1 MKLKYFFVI
10 AIIIVLTRFM
20 VLGSFPPWINIDE
33 VAIGYNAYS
42 ILKTGHDEWGNF
54 FPPTFKS
61 VGDYKTPFLI
71 YITAPFIKI
80 FGLNEYT
87 LRLPSA
93 VFSTAA
99 IILLFILGRKYLFS
113 PGKKYLSV
121 LLAFLAAISPWYI
134 FYSRF
139 GYEVVLAIPFI
150 VLNVYFLY
158 RFKEKPDL
166 FSEWGIFLSA
176 FFAAITY
183 NTAKLFIPLLDFVV
197 LLSLFPK
204 VTSAIKREFK
214 VRRLMLIAAIIIQAL
229 LIIWYL
235 KNHVFGPG
243 ANRAAMVFITRDFEF
258 FRILE
263 PDAVKGMLGKL
274 GGILVLIGFWFKRYL
289 EYFSPN
295 FYISTGLDMV
305 MPGQPGM
312 GIVYPVEFFLFVIGT
327 IALLKNKFIKTF
339 FADPGLTRLII
350 VAWILLGFL
359 PASLANNPQQSLRS
373 LIAFPAIYI
382 VICLGLATVFET
394 VKKSTKKILIAVL
407 CIFYLTG
414 IIRFADIFLVHFP
427 YQQSEYRGYAW
438 KDMALYVL
446 ANADKY
452 DTVYVDPRLGTQGPY
467 IVSTPHLYFL
477 FYDQYDPATFQASP
491 EVKAGRSS
499 FKNFKFEYID
509 WGRYDHSENN
519 LYVASPWSF
528 PMKEIKPSQ
537 IKHTVKFLNGQVGLL
552 AISDHE

>member
-10 AIIIVLTRFM
+10 ATTIILTRFIF
-20 VLGSFPPWINIDE
+20 LGSFPPWINIDE
-33 VAIGYNAYS
+33 VAIGYNAFS
-42 ILKTGHDEWGNF
+42 ILETGRDEWGNF
-54 FPPTFKS
+54 LPATFKS

-71 YITAPFIKI
+71 YLTAPFMKV

-93 VFSTAA
+93 IFSTAA
-99 IILLFILGRKYLFS
+99 IVLLFILGRKYLFS
-113 PGKKYLSV
+113 SGKKPLAI
-121 LLAFLAAISPWYI
+121 LLAFLAALSPWYI

-139 GYEVVLAIPFI
+139 GYEVVLAVPFI
-150 VLNVYFLY
+150 ILNVYFLY

-176 FFAAITY
+176 FLAAITY
-183 NTAKLFIPLLDFVV
+183 NTAKLFIPLLDTAV
-197 LLSLFPK
+197 LLYLFPK
-204 VTSAIKREFK
+204 VISTIKKEFSI
-214 VRRLMLIAAIIIQAL
+214 RRLLFLTAIFIQAV
-229 LIIWYL
+229 LIFWYL

-243 ANRAAMVFITRDFEF
+243 ANRAAMVFITRDYEF

-263 PDAVKGMLGKL
+263 PDAVRGILGKL
-274 GGILVLIGFWFKRYL
+274 GGILVLVGFWFKRYL

-295 FYISTGLDMV
+295 FYISTGLDIV
-305 MPGQPGM
+305 MAGQPGM
-312 GIVYPVEFFLFVIGT
+312 GVVYPIEFFLFVAGL
-327 IALLKNKFIKTF
+327 IALFKNKLVKIFFI
-339 FADPGLTRLII
+339 DPSFTRFVI

-359 PASLANNPQQSLRS
+359 PASLANNSQQSLRS
-373 LIAFPAIYI
+373 LIVFPAVYI
-382 VICLGLATVFET
+382 VICLGLVTTFEV
-394 VKKSTKKILIAVL
+394 VKKSIKKILIILLAVS
-407 CIFYLTG
+407 YLTG
-414 IIRFADIFLVHFP
+414 ITRFADIFLVHFP
-427 YQQSEYRGYAW
+427 YQMSEYRGYAW
-438 KDMALYVL
+438 KDTALYVL

-477 FYDQYDPATFQASP
+477 FYDKFDPAVFQASP

-509 WGRYDHSENN
+509 WNGYDHSKNN